1 MDALFTAFD
10 VSGLAT
16 KVSALAVAG
25 IGIQL
30 IYVGW
35 KHIRKGGNRV

>member
-10 VSGLAT
+10 VAALST
-16 KVSALAVAG
+16 KVSVLAIAG
-25 IGIQL
+25 IGVQL